1 MLFTFCSTCHI
12 FSPILLFSS
21 SSHHSHHRASTTAV
35 AGGSGA
41 EKPAKLRPEFLQWCE
56 KQLEGTNSDVDVHTF
71 VTFLMDIA
79 SPSEV
84 VEYACQYLGESQAS
98 RKFAHAFVE
107 KRENAYTGSVAPGS
121 FAEGSDSSWQ
131 QTGKAKGKK
140 KRRNQQQRSANE
152 LLNFSVGAPSGP
164 NRGEIDFGV

>member
-1 MLFTFCSTCHI
+1 MDT
-12 FSPILLFSS
+12 
-21 SSHHSHHRASTTAV
+21 
-35 AGGSGA
+35 
-41 EKPAKLRPEFLQWCE
+41 
-56 KQLEGTNSDVDVHTF
+56 HTF
-71 VTFLMDIA
+71 VTFLMDIR

-107 KRENAYTGSVAPGS
+107 KRENAYTGSVAPGG
-121 FAEGSDSSWQ
+121 FGDGGDSSWQ
-131 QTGKAKGKK
+131 QTGKSKGKK
-140 KRRNQQQRSANE
+140 KRRNQQRSANE